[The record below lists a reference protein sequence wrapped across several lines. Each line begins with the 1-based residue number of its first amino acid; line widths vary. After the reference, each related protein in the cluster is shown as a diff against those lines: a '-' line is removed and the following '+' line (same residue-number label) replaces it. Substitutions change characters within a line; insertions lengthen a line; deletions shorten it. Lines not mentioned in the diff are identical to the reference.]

1 MKYKILFIA
10 LVFISFWSCK
20 PELNEFEAK
29 SGTADFTTYVAG
41 GNSLTAGF
49 TDGALYKS
57 AQEQSYVA
65 LLAKQFETVGR
76 QGAFKIPMINS
87 EDGVGTRG
95 PALVTKMKM
104 GYSTDCN
111 GNTSLAPVMAN
122 PAASQAELFQLL
134 TTSVAATGPFHNLGV
149 PGAKVTH
156 LLAPGYGQLN
166 PFYGRFMSSPTSSVV
181 QELAATQPSFFTLWI
196 GNNDVLGYAIGGG
209 LGDVI
214 TPVEGG
220 PGLGFAASYEAVVA
234 SFKQTATAGAIA
246 NIPDITSIP
255 YFRTVPFNPIVF
267 AEKDSLLINFINSQ
281 YAAYNAGMQ
290 SVGLP
295 YRINFAVG
303 ANALIIEDNSMP
315 IPDGVPIPKIRQM
328 TNEELVL
335 LSIPQDSLKC
345 GGWGVAK
352 AVPNLFILTQG
363 EVANIK
369 TAVTAFNQVIAN
381 AAQTHDL
388 ALVDV
393 NAFMQQAATGGV
405 KFDGVTFTASFVTG
419 NVFST
424 DGIHLTPQGNAVV
437 ANYFI
442 DAINAKYNASVPKV
456 VITDFSA
463 VVLP

>member
-1 MKYKILFIA
+1 MKYRIIFIA
-10 LVFISFWSCK
+10 LVFIGLWSCK
-20 PELNEFEAK
+20 PELNEFEAT
-29 SGTADFTTYVAG
+29 SGTADFTNYVAA
-41 GNSLTAGF
+41 GNSLTAGY

-65 LLAKQFETVGR
+65 ILAKQFEAVGR
-76 QGAFKIPMINS
+76 QGMFNIPMINN

-104 GYSTDCN
+104 GFGTDCL

-134 TTSVAATGPFHNLGV
+134 TTSVAANGPFHNLGV

-166 PFYGRFMSSPTSSVV
+166 PFFGRFASSPTSSVV
-181 QELAATQPSFFTLWI
+181 QEIAPSQPSFFTLWI
-196 GNNDVLGYAIGGG
+196 GNNDVLGYATGGG
-209 LGDVI
+209 VGDVI
-214 TPVEGG
+214 TPIDGP
-220 PGLGFAASYEAVVA
+220 PGLGFAASYEAVIG
-234 SFKQTATAGAIA
+234 SFKQTATAGAVA

-255 YFRTVPFNPIVF
+255 FFRTVPYNPIVF
-267 AEKDSLLINFINSQ
+267 AEKDSLLVQFINAQ

-295 YRINFAVG
+295 YRINFSLG
-303 ANALIIEDNSMP
+303 ANALIIQDNAMP
-315 IPDGVPIPKIRQM
+315 IPDGVPLPKIRQM
-328 TNEELVL
+328 NNDELVL

-352 AVPNLFILTQG
+352 AVPDQFILTKS
-363 EVANIK
+363 EIDNIAS
-369 TAVTAFNQVIAN
+369 AVTSYNQVIAA
-381 AAQTHDL
+381 AAQTHNL

-393 NAFMQQAATGGV
+393 NAFMQQAATTGI
-405 KFDGVTFTASFVTG
+405 KLDGITFTTAFVTG

-424 DGIHLTPQGNAVV
+424 DGVHLTPQGNAAV

-442 DAINAKYNASVPKV
+442 DAINAKYSASVPKV
-456 VITDFSA
+456 IITDYSA

>member
-1 MKYKILFIA
+1 MKYRILIIA
-10 LVFISFWSCK
+10 LVFIGLWSCK

-29 SGTADFTTYVAG
+29 SGTADFTTYVAA

-65 LLAKQFETVGR
+65 FLAKQFESVGR
-76 QGAFKIPMINS
+76 QGTFNIPFISS

-104 GYSTDCN
+104 GYSTDCL

-134 TTSVAATGPFHNLGV
+134 STSVAASGPFHNLGV

-166 PFYGRFMSSPTSSVV
+166 PFFGRFASSPTSSVV
-181 QELAATQPSFFTLWI
+181 QEIATTQPTFFTLWI

-209 LGDVI
+209 VGDVI
-214 TPVEGG
+214 TPIEGA
-220 PGLGFAASYEAVVA
+220 PGFGFAASYEAVIG

-255 YFRTVPFNPIVF
+255 YFRTVPYNPIVF
-267 AEKDSLLINFINSQ
+267 AEKDSLLIQFINSQ

-295 YRINFAVG
+295 YRINFSVG
-303 ANALIIEDNSMP
+303 ANPLIIQDNAMP
-315 IPDGVPIPKIRQM
+315 IPDGVPLPKFRQM
-328 TNEELVL
+328 NNDELVL
-335 LSIPQDSLKC
+335 LSVPQDSLKC

-352 AVPNLFILTQG
+352 PIPDQFILTKA
-363 EVANIK
+363 EIENI
-369 TAVTAFNQVIAN
+369 TNAVSSFNQVIAA
-381 AAQTHDL
+381 AAQTHNL

-393 NAFMQQAATGGV
+393 NAFMQQASTTGI
-405 KFDGVTFTASFVTG
+405 KLDGVTFTAAFVTG

-424 DGIHLTPQGNAVV
+424 DGIHLTPQGNAAV
-437 ANYFI
+437 ANFFI

-456 VITDFSA
+456 IITNYSA
-463 VVLP
+463 VELP